1 MADVVRE
8 IERKYEATDGTGLGG
23 LPELGGLPGVASVVD
38 KEPFELDATYYDTE
52 DQRLAQGHV
61 TLRRRVGGQ
70 DAGWHLK
77 LPADPKDPGV
87 RDEVHAPVAD
97 ELPAALASLVRSR
110 VRGEPLLPVMRL
122 RQRRTVRELRDAD
135 GVPLAEVG
143 VDEVRAERYGPG
155 GGTAAWTE
163 IEAELGQGQDPALL
177 DAIDARLRDAGLRR
191 SSAPSKLRRALD
203 ETAPKAEK
211 KHRKHRK
218 SRRKGPPELDGARGE
233 TAADVVMAYVRAQ
246 VTAVVEL
253 DPAVRRDVD
262 DSVHRMRVATRRLRS
277 AFRSYGAVLDRS
289 VTRPVGEELKWLAA
303 ELGVDRDREVLTA
316 RLAERLAEVPRPLR
330 LGPVSGRLRTFS
342 HARRTGSRR
351 HLLAVLDGARH
362 LELLTTLDALAVHPP
377 LRVKSAAK
385 PPEEVIRKAV
395 RRDYDRLAAHIGE
408 ALAAPPG
415 DERDLAVHEARK
427 CAKRARYAAE
437 AARPAFG
444 RDAKRFVSRMTEL
457 QELLG
462 DHQDSV
468 VARLALRDLAGQA
481 HAAGEP
487 SFTYGLVYAR
497 EREIAAEREAALPG
511 LWSAIMRDAASF
523 P

>member
-8 IERKYEATDGTGLGG
+8 IERKYEAADGARLDGV
-23 LPELGGLPGVASVVD
+23 PELGGLPGVASVVD

-52 DQRLAQGHV
+52 DQRLARGHV
-61 TLRRRVGGQ
+61 TLRRRMGGH
-70 DAGWHLK
+70 DSGWHLK

-87 RDEVHAPVAD
+87 RDEVHAPMAD
-97 ELPAALASLVRSR
+97 ELPASLAALVRSR
-110 VRGEPLLPVMRL
+110 LRGEPLLPVMRL
-122 RQRRTVRELRDAD
+122 RQRRTVRELRGED
-135 GVPLAEVG
+135 GITLAEVG

-155 GGTAAWTE
+155 GGTAEWTE
-163 IEAELGQGQDPALL
+163 IEAELGQGQDPVLL
-177 DAIDARLRDAGLRR
+177 DAIDVRLRGAGLSR

-211 KHRKHRK
+211 KAEK
-218 SRRKGPPELDGARGE
+218 KGKKQRGKKGAPEPVP

-246 VTAVVEL
+246 VTAIVEL
-253 DPAVRRDVD
+253 DPAVRRDVE

-277 AFRSYGAVLDRS
+277 AFRSYGAVLDRD

-351 HLLAVLDGARH
+351 HLLSVLDGARY
-362 LELLTTLDALAVHPP
+362 LELLTTLDGLAAHPP
-377 LRVKSAAK
+377 LREKTAAK

-415 DERDLAVHEARK
+415 DSRDLAVHEARK

-444 RDAKRFVSRMTEL
+444 RDAKLFASRMTEL

-468 VARLALRDLAGQA
+468 VARLALKDLAGQA

-487 SFTYGLVYAR
+487 SFTYGLAFGR

-511 LWSAIMRDAASF
+511 LWAAITRDAASF